1 MRRWL
6 AIPLALLVVF
16 LGGPADAQM
25 ACGTHASIRAQLDM
39 KYGEVRQGAGLA
51 DPVAI
56 FEIWASDEPPYTW
69 TILKITP
76 NGWACVMAVGE
87 GWQVDPPVA
96 PGDPA

>member
-6 AIPLALLVVF
+6 AILLALLVV
-16 LGGPADAQM
+16 LSGVPVAAQM
-25 ACGTHASIRAQLDM
+25 VCGTHARVMAQLDM
-39 KYGEVRQGAGLA
+39 KYGEVRRGFGLA
-51 DPVAI
+51 GPAAI

-76 NGWACVMAVGE
+76 NGWACVMAVGD
-87 GWQVDPPVA
+87 GWQADPPVP